1 MEKRD
6 LFVIKKNHHF
16 PLVLESTR
24 DFKNCQLNSI
34 EDMVAFLAASSS
46 MVLLVS
52 RDKIVHARLSFGVYN
67 KSAHIFCCEALEN
80 PPRRRLKNSSINSFM
95 RVIIICLLPKAL
107 AKAF

>member
-1 MEKRD
+1 M
-6 LFVIKKNHHF
+6 
-16 PLVLESTR
+16 VLESTR

-34 EDMVAFLAASSS
+34 EDMVAFLAALSS
-46 MVLLVS
+46 MVLIVS

-95 RVIIICLLPKAL
+95 RVIIICLPTAL